1 MEYGRNYGGG
11 FALPTLTPAIKRL
24 LILNGIVFLLNMV
37 LLGALSD
44 PQKGA
49 FFALSWSGMGEGY
62 GLGLLRLLTYQFTH
76 SFQQI
81 FHILF
86 NMLVLYF
93 FGTMA
98 ESRLGYRGTYKLYV
112 VSGLVGGLAS
122 ILLAQGL
129 GRPDLPLVGASGACY
144 GLLVYAA
151 CTSPHSMVILII
163 FPIKL
168 WVLATALVAVGVY
181 QIFVEM
187 ATSSMGGVS
196 HGAHLGGALWGFL
209 AHRLGWYKDHTPYVY
224 QEGLV
229 AGARGRLRGWLS
241 SRRGRTQARQQA
253 VLDELLDKVHR
264 EGISALT
271 AAERRFLDRAS
282 KNLKRR

>member
-1 MEYGRNYGGG
+1 MEYGRNYGGL
-11 FALPTLTPAIKRL
+11 ALPTLTPAIKRL
-24 LILNGIVFLLNMV
+24 LILNAVVFLLNMV
-37 LLGALSD
+37 LLGALSQ

-62 GLGLLRLLTYQFTH
+62 GLGVLRLLTYQFTH
-76 SFQQI
+76 SFQQV

-98 ESRLGYRGTYKLYV
+98 ESRLGYRGTYKLYLL
-112 VSGLVGGLAS
+112 SGIAGGLVS
-122 ILLAQGL
+122 VLLGQAL

-151 CTSPHSMVILII
+151 CTAPHSMVILII

-181 QIFVEM
+181 QLFVEM
-187 ATSSMGGVS
+187 ATDTMGGVS

-209 AHRLGWYKDHTPYVY
+209 AYRLGWYRDHTPYVY
-224 QEGLV
+224 QEGLL
-229 AGARGRLRGWLS
+229 AGARGRLRGFLA
-241 SRRGRTQARQQA
+241 SRRDRTRARQRV
-253 VLDELLDKVHR
+253 VLDELLEKVHR
-264 EGISALT
+264 EGISSLT
-271 AAERRFLDRAS
+271 AAERRFLDRTS
-282 KNLKRR
+282 KDLKRR